1 MNNAQ
6 PEKPI
11 TTSDKCSNVNSMAEK
26 LSQLEKDFP
35 NWNNLYNTQK
45 IETMP
50 WCNENLD
57 YQFPEALHLD
67 LLQIISSCK
76 R

>member
-50 WCNENLD
+50 WCNERPILI
-57 YQFPEALHLD
+57 F
-67 LLQIISSCK
+67 CK
-76 R
+76 LSLPASGDP